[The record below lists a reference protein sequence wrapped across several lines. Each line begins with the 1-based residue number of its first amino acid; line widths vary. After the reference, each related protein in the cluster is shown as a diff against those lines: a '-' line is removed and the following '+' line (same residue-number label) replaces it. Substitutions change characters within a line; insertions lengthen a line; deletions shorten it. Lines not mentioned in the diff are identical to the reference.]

1 MIFVTMFYIYC
12 YNDMLV
18 FCQDKNR
25 VAISQ
30 LSLVDLAG
38 SERTNRTKNTGSRL
52 KEAGQINQSLMVLRQ
67 CIDILRENQ
76 KNGSSKV
83 GQCSRWLLCAVNC
96 VTDVVSCSW
105 CRIGIPRSLISSKTT
120 LMVKERFV

>member
-1 MIFVTMFYIYC
+1 MVS
-12 YNDMLV
+12 L
-18 FCQDKNR
+18 QDKNR
-25 VAISQ
+25 AVVSQ

-38 SERTNRTKNTGSRL
+38 SERTNRTKNAGDRL

-83 GQCSRWLLCAVNC
+83 
-96 VTDVVSCSW
+96 
-105 CRIGIPRSLISSKTT
+105 T
-120 LMVKERFV
+120 LYWRYDALV